1 MLKTYKVAL
10 IPGDGTG
17 PEVLKEGVKTIEAA
31 ADKNNF
37 KLNFTSYDLG
47 GERYLKTGEVLP
59 DSVLNEFRS
68 FDAIFLGAIGHP
80 DIKPGILEKG
90 ILLRMR
96 FELDQYINLRPVKL
110 YPNIETPLKDKGPND
125 IDMVIVRENTEGLY
139 VGAGGFLKKGTPQEV
154 AVQESINTRL
164 GVERCVKYAF
174 ELTKKR
180 AKNNKLTLCGK
191 TNVLTYASDLWQ
203 RVFNETAKSFPQI
216 KGDYVNVDAVC
227 MWLIKNP
234 EYFDVIVTD
243 NLFGDIITDLAAMI
257 QGGIGVAAGGN
268 INPDKGGVS
277 MFEPMGGSAPKY
289 AGRNVINP
297 IAAINAGTMLLDY
310 LGEEKAAN
318 DIENA
323 LIKAL
328 NSGKIKSMNADKMGL
343 STTQVGDLIASNI

>member
-90 ILLRMR
+90 ILLKMR

-234 EYFDVIVTD
+234 EYFDVITTD